1 MEEKDTQVQILQMA
15 PENFISVPSTI
26 SLVTLDSHH
35 LLDSYSKPFCP
46 SGVVAVAGEDT
57 TTTGS
62 SILHA
67 SKLRN
72 GISISRETSSDK
84 VLETRDVLHEAASA
98 VAMDLSKLVA
108 ASKEEGD
115 GGDSGTMTLSLVQ
128 EDLDKSDR
136 PLDGGGYSSTNA
148 SQVLKAPK
156 LLQGS
161 SCDELLSVS
170 LASSAADLQ
179 TLIKPEN
186 PESTTDSKVLR
197 DLKDYNENCLLSAP
211 LKRGT
216 MDLKAST
223 RELQQNSSV
232 SPAGLEQHKSDL
244 TNRPEYTNGVSTH
257 LHSNG
262 VGVAI
267 EGAMAM
273 AVLKTTPNTII
284 ERSARK
290 ISEGRRASRQVK
302 KRRHE
307 DMAYEGDMEWD
318 VIMGEVEAPAD
329 WNWHPEKDRL
339 SRGRSRAGLISLSQ
353 GQVLPGEAAAVA
365 AGLRARAP
373 NAAERICFKDAL
385 RRRGGLQEYLEC
397 RNLVLG
403 LWERNVKHLLMVTDC
418 GVLSSPTND
427 EPPRASLIREIHKF
441 LDYHGYIN
449 IGVATKRLKRATP
462 EEGQGPFGGSQS
474 EDGERELM
482 FEGAEMEAAE
492 EVALILGQ
500 LYSLLWHSVVILD
513 EEDSCSFCVGQHLS
527 RLVLTL

>member
-84 VLETRDVLHEAASA
+84 VLETLDVLHEAASA

-115 GGDSGTMTLSLVQ
+115 GGDSGIMTLSLVQ

-136 PLDGGGYSSTNA
+136 PLDGGGYSSMNA
-148 SQVLKAPK
+148 SQVVKAPK

-186 PESTTDSKVLR
+186 SESTTDSKVLR
-197 DLKDYNENCLLSAP
+197 DLKDYKENCLLSAP

-244 TNRPEYTNGVSTH
+244 TNRPEYANGVSTH

-273 AVLKTTPNTII
+273 AVLKTTPNTIN

-302 KRRHE
+302 KRRY
-307 DMAYEGDMEWD
+307 D
-318 VIMGEVEAPAD
+318 
-329 WNWHPEKDRL
+329 
-339 SRGRSRAGLISLSQ
+339 
-353 GQVLPGEAAAVA
+353 
-365 AGLRARAP
+365 
-373 NAAERICFKDAL
+373 
-385 RRRGGLQEYLEC
+385 
-397 RNLVLG
+397 
-403 LWERNVKHLLMVTDC
+403 
-418 GVLSSPTND
+418 
-427 EPPRASLIREIHKF
+427 
-441 LDYHGYIN
+441 
-449 IGVATKRLKRATP
+449 LK
-462 EEGQGPFGGSQS
+462 
-474 EDGERELM
+474 L
-482 FEGAEMEAAE
+482 
-492 EVALILGQ
+492 
-500 LYSLLWHSVVILD
+500 
-513 EEDSCSFCVGQHLS
+513 
-527 RLVLTL
+527 